1 MSTEIKGYRELSD
14 TEVDTINQI
23 KDLEI
28 LVGQLWRNVSGDHR
42 WRAIAKTHFQ
52 EGFTAFVRS
61 VAKPVDVF

>member
-1 MSTEIKGYRELSD
+1 MRIKGYRELSETD
-14 TEVDTINQI
+14 VDTMNQI

-28 LVGQLWRNVSGDHR
+28 LVGQLWRKIDGDPR

-61 VAKPVDVF
+61 VARPEDVF